1 MLVSKCI
8 KYIKYVRRCSRRNT
22 AFLPGKKESIGHEMR
37 KQNIKINIVAK

>member
-22 AFLPGKKESIGHEMR
+22 AFLPGKKESIGLDMR
-37 KQNIKINIVAK
+37 KQNMKINIVAK

>member
-22 AFLPGKKESIGHEMR
+22 AFLPGKKESIGHELR
-37 KQNIKINIVAK
+37 KQNIEISNIAN